1 MSEIVENKSE
11 NNIQAKETDN
21 LIDKMTLELL
31 MNKTQYNKYISKND
45 PKKHAEINEYLN
57 NIKKYGRS
65 ISELT
70 IELLNEPNKPITN
83 EVNEVFEHYVK
94 TLIRYFKMKEIESTN
109 DYNDDQDDILFG
121 NMDNNTNDNGDCD
134 EYGNQDDDEDDEDDA
149 RSMKSYWG
157 KDKVIRKKPTK
168 MNGFGISMGIIPRI
182 KK

>member
-1 MSEIVENKSE
+1 MSEIVENNCEIE
-11 NNIQAKETDN
+11 NHCKETDN

-31 MNKTQYNKYISKND
+31 MNKTQYNKYMSKND
-45 PKKHAEINEYLN
+45 PKKHAEIDEYLN
-57 NIKKYGRS
+57 NIRKYHRS

-70 IELLNEPNKPITN
+70 IELLNEPNKPITI

-94 TLIRYFKMKEIESTN
+94 TLIRYLKMKEIESAN
-109 DYNDDQDDILFG
+109 DYNDDQDNVLFG
-121 NMDNNTNDNGDCD
+121 NMDDNTNNNEDYD
-134 EYGNQDDDEDDEDDA
+134 EYDNEEDHEGNV
-149 RSMKSYWG
+149 SLMKSYWG